1 MNLSG
6 ELKRLLSSEF
16 VSALEIISQKA
27 DDFGVRVFIIGGV
40 VRDLL
45 LGKNIYDVDLV
56 VEGMQLSFANLLKQ
70 KTAVISN
77 VFPQTLGLQK

>member
-27 DDFGVRVFIIGGV
+27 DDFGVQVFIIGGV

-56 VEGMQLSFANLLKQ
+56 VEGNAIEFCRKFL
-70 KTAVISN
+70 
-77 VFPQTLGLQK
+77 